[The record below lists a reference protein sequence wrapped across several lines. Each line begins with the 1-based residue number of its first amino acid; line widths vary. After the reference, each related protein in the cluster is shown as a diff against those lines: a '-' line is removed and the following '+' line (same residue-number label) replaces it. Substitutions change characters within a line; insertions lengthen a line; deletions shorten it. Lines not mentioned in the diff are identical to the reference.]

1 MKQTKKLYDTLISE
15 YKKRIDEMKV
25 KLAFKDIS
33 KEDRAELEI
42 ELSETTEK
50 LNASKSLC
58 KHLIIR
64 NNRKIKCLQ
73 RLLER

>member
-15 YKKRIDEMKV
+15 YNNRVDEMKV

-50 LNASKSLC
+50 LNAYKDFW
-58 KHLIIR
+58 KD
-64 NNRKIKCLQ
+64 KD
-73 RLLER
+73 

>member
-50 LNASKSLC
+50 LNAYKDFWKDKDQIDKGPFKLYNE
-58 KHLIIR
+58 I
-64 NNRKIKCLQ
+64 
-73 RLLER
+73 